1 MAEMRICRNVK
12 VSGRR
17 TSLSLEPY
25 FWQSLEEVC
34 RREGLKINT
43 LCTLIDK
50 RRGNATLT
58 AVLRVF
64 LLRYFRAAADFADD
78 GATDKTAR
86 LISEIERSLERPSGL
101 VVACRF

>member
-1 MAEMRICRNVK
+1 MAETRICRNVK

-34 RREGLKINT
+34 RREGLTINT

-64 LLRYFRAAADFADD
+64 LLRYFRAAADFSHDETA
-78 GATDKTAR
+78 DKTAR
-86 LISEIERSLERPSGL
+86 LILEIERSLERPSGL
-101 VVACRF
+101 TAAWRC